1 MNIDSVFSLLA
12 YCRQY
17 GDVSILGTSQIALE
31 IIKDIPA
38 DGKICIKRF
47 FAATNVESVPDNIW
61 GIPCERLTAVSQ
73 IKTSCII
80 VAVSGEDGR
89 QAAKVL
95 REAGV
100 ANVAVIDETY
110 IRVLLARQTNINAHD
125 NGIRQDLDLMKRAL
139 GRIEG
144 RQFES
149 TFCSIGGGCSW
160 EFQVYSQW
168 GEDGIIQHLIKN
180 INISRKV
187 FIEFGVENYMESNTR
202 FLLMNDNWSGLV
214 IDGSQE
220 NINYIKHD
228 DIYWRYNLKAVR
240 SFITAENINSIFTEN
255 GIMGKIGLLSIDI
268 DGNDYWV
275 WKAINAVEPDIVIC
289 EYNSRFGKE
298 RAVTIPY
305 NPKFMRSKAHY
316 SYLYFGA
323 SIKALVLLAESKGYK
338 LVAGTLNGNDLF
350 FVRRDLLN
358 DKVHACSIDEAY
370 ARSQFREARDEQGR
384 LSYIQPE
391 DEWELIKDM
400 PLIVV
405 G

>member
-1 MNIDSVFSLLA
+1 MNIDSVFSLLT

-17 GDVSILGTSQIALE
+17 GEVSILGTGQIALE

-38 DGKICIKRF
+38 DGRICINRI
-47 FAATNVESVPDNIW
+47 FAATNAESVPDNIW
-61 GIPCERLTAVSQ
+61 GIPCERLTVINQ

-80 VAVSGEDGR
+80 VAVGGEDGR
-89 QAAKVL
+89 RAAEVL
-95 REAGV
+95 RGAGAV
-100 ANVAVIDETY
+100 NVAVIDEGY
-110 IRVLLARQTNINAHD
+110 IRVLLARQMNANAYD

-144 RQFES
+144 RQSED
-149 TFCSIGGGCSW
+149 TFVQPGGSHNW

-202 FLLMNDNWSGLV
+202 FLLTNDNWSGLV
-214 IDGSQE
+214 IDGSQA
-220 NINYIKHD
+220 NINYIRND
-228 DIYWRYNLKAVR
+228 DIYWRHNLKAVQ
-240 SFITAENINSIFTEN
+240 SFITAENINSIFAEN

-275 WKAINAVEPDIVIC
+275 WKAINVVEPDIVIC

-305 NPKFMRSKAHY
+305 NPEFMRSKAHY
-316 SYLYFGA
+316 SYLYSGA

-338 LVAGTLNGNDLF
+338 LVAGTMNGNDLF
-350 FVRRDLLN
+350 FVRRELLN
-358 DKVHACSIDEAY
+358 DRVHACSIDEAY
-370 ARSQFREARDEQGR
+370 ARNQFREARDEQGR
-384 LSYIQPE
+384 LSYVQPE
-391 DEWELIKDM
+391 DEWDLIKDM